1 MKLRWLGHASFV
13 IETPE
18 LTILTDPFGEEV
30 PYPGIREAADV
41 VTVSHEH
48 HDHNAV
54 HVVKGDFQVLRGLDE
69 QSKKARRLDEEVKG
83 VRFKTVPS
91 YHDDQE
97 GKLRGENAIFV
108 MDIDGVTVA
117 HLGDL
122 GEKLTSSQAEEM
134 GKVNVLLIPVGG
146 YYTIDART
154 AREAVDLLKPDIVVP
169 MHYKTK
175 YTESW
180 PIAAVDDFLE
190 GMENVVRFD
199 GNEGTVDRQTLTDRM
214 QVWLFAI

>member
-1 MKLRWLGHASFV
+1 LKLRWLGHASFV
-13 IETPE
+13 IETPAIR
-18 LTILTDPFGEEV
+18 ILTDPFGEDV
-30 PYPGIREAADV
+30 PYPGIKEAADV

-48 HDHNAV
+48 HDHNSI
-54 HVVKGDFQVLRGLDE
+54 HVVEGSFQVLRGLDD
-69 QSKKARRLDEEVKG
+69 QTKKARRLEDEIKG
-83 VRFKTVPS
+83 VKFRTVPS

-108 MDIDGVTVA
+108 MDIDGITVA

-122 GEKLTSSQAEEM
+122 GERLTDSHAEEI

-146 YYTIDART
+146 YYTIDADA
-154 AREAVDLLKPDIVVP
+154 AREAVELLKPDIVVP

-180 PIAAVDDFLE
+180 PISPVDGFIE
-190 GMENVVRFD
+190 GMGNVVRFD
-199 GNEGTVDRQTLTDRM
+199 GNEGAVDRQNLPDRM
-214 QVWLFAI
+214 QIWLFAI